1 MPGPPRRGAGADA
14 VVDGRGAARTS
25 TGGRAGGVARPG
37 DAARRPGARAGAIAA
52 AANKLEAALRREKL
66 GGAADDALRRAR
78 QGQPFESEE
87 PPAKK
92 RRRDPRTRRERKLSI
107 DYDDVGDDAMEV
119 EEEDLE
125 MPPPAEPPKDDRALS
140 AQAAGRLVAGAR
152 GPRAAAAPVPDAHR
166 ARLREG
172 AAARCLAAP
181 AETVAGEKRFETRDA
196 IVARLARGEACDQPE
211 GVARV
216 LRRAVADKKSRRDGL
231 ELGLRVLF
239 ELYAREKRGA
249 ARDAYDRCLL
259 ALLGALRD
267 GLDAEERKLLAEAAL
282 GAPRL
287 PDAAIAFL
295 GDLCESP
302 DHVALGLGA
311 LRDVATR
318 RPAARDRCLRR
329 ALELTRRPDVAPE
342 VREKAVRLATN
353 QLWPNAALRETVV
366 AFARARLETAAR
378 EGPEGRAGDGGDAL
392 AAARRE
398 LALVVALCVK
408 DASLVPDVV
417 RAAAATA
424 DAPDDARRAT
434 TRQACEAELPKL
446 APALATVHGAKPTL
460 EHAADALGGDLS
472 PRRRDA
478 TEALLRSLVAA
489 LATGRGARAPALG
502 GRRRRAR
509 AGAAG
514 AGQRR
519 GGRRGGVPDARA
531 RRGDGRGGRG
541 GAAVPAAAARRRAA
555 RRGVPAR
562 GTDARRARAA
572 SRRARFFFVF
582 PRRSATR
589 RPVRAQA
596 KASKSTTD
604 LGAADLLVKLHRVPA
619 GAVPVKR
626 LNEALNVCLSLRDVF
641 GPLALRDA
649 LDRMTPP
656 QGSGAEGLAGVP
668 KAFLRTCIL
677 AVKTHPAQL
686 AGPVARRVLPR
697 LVDVGVWRD
706 ADLWK
711 GFLMYC
717 KILGAG
723 AGAGDDAC
731 FAAALMLPAPQ
742 LQKLLAFAPKLKLPL
757 KRHAEKLVKARDTDG
772 VVAGCLKLLGL

>member
-1 MPGPPRRGAGADA
+1 
-14 VVDGRGAARTS
+14 
-25 TGGRAGGVARPG
+25 
-37 DAARRPGARAGAIAA
+37 
-52 AANKLEAALRREKL
+52 
-66 GGAADDALRRAR
+66 
-78 QGQPFESEE
+78 
-87 PPAKK
+87 
-92 RRRDPRTRRERKLSI
+92 
-107 DYDDVGDDAMEV
+107 
-119 EEEDLE
+119 
-125 MPPPAEPPKDDRALS
+125 MPPPAAPPKDDRALS

-366 AFARARLETAAR
+366 ASRARAARDGRARGARGPRRRRRRRAGGGAPGARAGRRAVRQGRVARAGRRAGARRRPPTRPTTRGAPRRARPARRSSPNWRRPSPRSTAPSRRSSTPPTRAGATCRPGGATRPRRSCGRWWPRSRPGAARAR
-378 EGPEGRAGDGGDAL
+378 
-392 AAARRE
+392 
-398 LALVVALCVK
+398 
-408 DASLVPDVV
+408 
-417 RAAAATA
+417 
-424 DAPDDARRAT
+424 
-434 TRQACEAELPKL
+434 
-446 APALATVHGAKPTL
+446 
-460 EHAADALGGDLS
+460 
-472 PRRRDA
+472 
-478 TEALLRSLVAA
+478 
-489 LATGRGARAPALG
+489 PALG

-519 GGRRGGVPDARA
+519 GGRRGGVPDAPRSARRRPRRSRRRCRPCCGGSTTRSSARRSGARCRRTPRARGVPTRALFFFFFSPPVRDAPPGPRAGQGVEVDHGPGGRGPPGEAAPRPGGRRARQAPERGAQRLPEPARRVRAAGAPGRAGPHDAAAGLGRRGARGRAEGVPADVHPGRQDAPGAARRAGRAARAPAAGRRGRLA
-531 RRGDGRGGRG
+531 RRG
-541 GAAVPAAAARRRAA
+541 
-555 RRGVPAR
+555 
-562 GTDARRARAA
+562 
-572 SRRARFFFVF
+572 
-582 PRRSATR
+582 
-589 RPVRAQA
+589 PV
-596 KASKSTTD
+596 
-604 LGAADLLVKLHRVPA
+604 
-619 GAVPVKR
+619 
-626 LNEALNVCLSLRDVF
+626 
-641 GPLALRDA
+641 
-649 LDRMTPP
+649 
-656 QGSGAEGLAGVP
+656 EGLP
-668 KAFLRTCIL
+668 
-677 AVKTHPAQL
+677 
-686 AGPVARRVLPR
+686 RVR
-697 LVDVGVWRD
+697 
-706 ADLWK
+706 
-711 GFLMYC
+711 

-772 VVAGCLKLLGL
+772 VVAGCLALTLLGL

>member
-119 EEEDLE
+119 EEEGLE

-366 AFARARLETAAR
+366 AFARARL
-378 EGPEGRAGDGGDAL
+378 
-392 AAARRE
+392 
-398 LALVVALCVK
+398 
-408 DASLVPDVV
+408 
-417 RAAAATA
+417 
-424 DAPDDARRAT
+424 
-434 TRQACEAELPKL
+434 
-446 APALATVHGAKPTL
+446 
-460 EHAADALGGDLS
+460 
-472 PRRRDA
+472 
-478 TEALLRSLVAA
+478 
-489 LATGRGARAPALG
+489 
-502 GRRRRAR
+502 
-509 AGAAG
+509 
-514 AGQRR
+514 
-519 GGRRGGVPDARA
+519 
-531 RRGDGRGGRG
+531 
-541 GAAVPAAAARRRAA
+541 
-555 RRGVPAR
+555 
-562 GTDARRARAA
+562 
-572 SRRARFFFVF
+572 
-582 PRRSATR
+582 
-589 RPVRAQA
+589 
-596 KASKSTTD
+596 
-604 LGAADLLVKLHRVPA
+604 
-619 GAVPVKR
+619 
-626 LNEALNVCLSLRDVF
+626 
-641 GPLALRDA
+641 
-649 LDRMTPP
+649 
-656 QGSGAEGLAGVP
+656 
-668 KAFLRTCIL
+668 
-677 AVKTHPAQL
+677 
-686 AGPVARRVLPR
+686 
-697 LVDVGVWRD
+697 
-706 ADLWK
+706 
-711 GFLMYC
+711 
-717 KILGAG
+717 
-723 AGAGDDAC
+723 
-731 FAAALMLPAPQ
+731 
-742 LQKLLAFAPKLKLPL
+742 
-757 KRHAEKLVKARDTDG
+757 
-772 VVAGCLKLLGL
+772 

>member
-1 MPGPPRRGAGADA
+1 
-14 VVDGRGAARTS
+14 
-25 TGGRAGGVARPG
+25 
-37 DAARRPGARAGAIAA
+37 
-52 AANKLEAALRREKL
+52 LEAALRREKL

-489 LATGRGARAPALG
+489 LATGRGARAPQLWEGAVAV
-502 GRRRRAR
+502 RAR
-509 AGAAG
+509 ARRERGSAEEDDGVEFLTPALGAATAAEVEAALPSLLRRLDDAQLG
-514 AGQRR
+514 AAFRR
-519 GGRRGGVPDARA
+519 AVQTHAARARRPDARA
-531 RRGDGRGGRG
+531 
-541 GAAVPAAAARRRAA
+541 
-555 RRGVPAR
+555 
-562 GTDARRARAA
+562 
-572 SRRARFFFVF
+572 FFFVF

>member
-489 LATGRGARAPALG
+489 LATGRGARAPQLWEGAVAVRARARRERGSAEEDDGVEFLTPALG
-502 GRRRRAR
+502 AATAAEVEAALPSLLRRLDDAQLGAAFRRAVQTHAVRARRPDARALFYCFPPPVRDAPPGPRAGQGVEVDHGPGGRGPPGEAAPRPGGRRARQAPERGAQRLPEPARRVRAAGAPGRAGPHDAAAGLGRRGARGRAEGVPADVHPGRQDAPGAARRAGRAARAPAAGRRGRLARRGPVEGLPHVLQDPGRRRGRRRRR
-509 AGAAG
+509 VL
-514 AGQRR
+514 RR
-519 GGRRGGVPDARA
+519 GAHAAR
-531 RRGDGRGGRG
+531 
-541 GAAVPAAAARRRAA
+541 AAAAEAP
-555 RRGVPAR
+555 G
-562 GTDARRARAA
+562 
-572 SRRARFFFVF
+572 
-582 PRRSATR
+582 
-589 RPVRAQA
+589 VRAQA
-596 KASKSTTD
+596 EAAAEAARGEARQ
-604 LGAADLLVKLHRVPA
+604 GARHGR
-619 GAVPVKR
+619 G
-626 LNEALNVCLSLRDVF
+626 
-641 GPLALRDA
+641 G
-649 LDRMTPP
+649 
-656 QGSGAEGLAGVP
+656 GGVP
-668 KAFLRTCIL
+668 
-677 AVKTHPAQL
+677 
-686 AGPVARRVLPR
+686 
-697 LVDVGVWRD
+697 
-706 ADLWK
+706 
-711 GFLMYC
+711 
-717 KILGAG
+717 
-723 AGAGDDAC
+723 
-731 FAAALMLPAPQ
+731 
-742 LQKLLAFAPKLKLPL
+742 
-757 KRHAEKLVKARDTDG
+757 
-772 VVAGCLKLLGL
+772 